1 MSKTAKTK
9 ATKVAAQISA
19 KAGERRLITLAASE
33 LVTAA
38 NIRHQVD
45 REQVD
50 SMKSAIKAKGVLQ
63 NLIAA
68 PRKSDGKFAVFA
80 GGTRLVAIQ
89 ELIADGALTPDYEVP
104 VMVFD
109 SIDPESPDAIE
120 IAMLENMIRS
130 QMDYVDECSAMAQLA
145 DARRTEE
152 EIAAIFGY
160 RPKTVHERLLIAK
173 LIPEAHALVRGK
185 TRNLAW
191 ARALTIADASMQKQ
205 ICDDIAANPQAWET
219 GEDIRKFLTRSTVPA
234 KNAIFDIA
242 DYKGTIV
249 SDMFE
254 GDALSDIEEFWT
266 LQNAAIDD
274 LQKEVEAE
282 GFAQV
287 IVTREPFASW
297 KYEDEAD
304 TSKALAFIEVMPNGA
319 VSVIR
324 NKVAVMDDESPV
336 RALDEADLEANSVI
350 DEIADYEVRATPS
363 ICDYAAAQR
372 SAMVQA
378 EMSSNFRAALEYTVI
393 AMVGHRNASFSAQ
406 TYSMPGAPA
415 MHNGKA
421 FSAMIDVSEAVYD
434 AVPTDAPTPEAR
446 ESELVAMVRSMSDE
460 ALQTL
465 FAQLTAQRA
474 GQQRRRGIDEAEGS
488 LMNVFG
494 ADIDVRQWWTPD
506 EAFFE
511 LMASEDLRRLA
522 TSLLH
527 AAGASSTRFA
537 SAKKKDLVRALA
549 SNFADARDG
558 VLSGEIARSLNAW
571 VPGVMS
577 FPARI
582 DMKADEDALF
592 EGEEEDV
599 DALLF
604 DEDAA

>member
-1 MSKTAKTK
+1 MSKTAKAK

-19 KAGERRLITLAASE
+19 KAGARELLSLAARE
-33 LVTAA
+33 LVAAA

-45 REQVD
+45 REQVE

-68 PRKSDGKFAVFA
+68 PRKSDSKYAVFA

-89 ELIADGALTPDYEVP
+89 ELITDGDLPQDYEVP
-104 VMVFD
+104 VMVFGA
-109 SIDPESPDAIE
+109 IDPESPDAIE

-173 LIPEAHALVRGK
+173 LIPEAHALVRSK
-185 TRNLAW
+185 ARNLAW

-205 ICDDIAANPQAWET
+205 ICDDIAANPQAWES

-234 KNAIFDIA
+234 KNAIFDLE
-242 DYKGTIV
+242 DYKGVIV

-254 GDALSDIEEFWT
+254 GDALSDVEEFWT

-274 LQKEVEAE
+274 LQKEIEAE
-282 GFAQV
+282 GYAQV

-297 KYEDEAD
+297 QYEDESD

-324 NKVAVMDDESPV
+324 NKVAIMEDAATV
-336 RALDEADLEANSVI
+336 RALDAADIEAGNAL
-350 DEIADYEVRATPS
+350 DEIADHEVRATAS

-372 SAMVQA
+372 SAIVQA
-378 EMSSNFRAALEYTVI
+378 EMSSNFRAALEYAVI
-393 AMVGHRNASFSAQ
+393 AMIGHRNASYSAQ
-406 TYSMPGAPA
+406 VYSMPGAPTSHRGRAFDA
-415 MHNGKA
+415 MA
-421 FSAMIDVSEAVYD
+421 DVAGAVQD
-434 AVPTDAPTPEAR
+434 AIPLDAPTPDVR
-446 ESELVAMVRSMSDE
+446 EIEQVAMVRSMPDE
-460 ALQTL
+460 ALQIL
-465 FAQLTAQRA
+465 FTQLTAQRV
-474 GQQRRRGIDEAEGS
+474 GQQRRRGIDDADNS

-522 TSLLH
+522 TALLH
-527 AAGASSTRFA
+527 SAGASSTRFA
-537 SAKKKDLVRALA
+537 SAKKKALVRALA
-549 SNFADARDG
+549 TNFADARDG
-558 VLSGEIARSLNAW
+558 VLSGEVARSLNAW

-577 FPARI
+577 FPAAI
-582 DMKADEDALF
+582 EMKSDADGLF
-592 EGEEEDV
+592 EEGEDDI